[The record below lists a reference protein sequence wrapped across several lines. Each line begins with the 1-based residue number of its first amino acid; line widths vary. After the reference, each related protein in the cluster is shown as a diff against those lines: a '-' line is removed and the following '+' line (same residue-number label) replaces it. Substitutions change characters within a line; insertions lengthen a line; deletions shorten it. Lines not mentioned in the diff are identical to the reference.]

1 MHAADTLLGAR
12 VLGREPLAGGSME
25 DVARVRLADGRTV
38 VTKGGPDP
46 RAEAAMLRALAAAGV
61 PVPGVLHADGR
72 TLVLEERP
80 DRGDLSRAWVHLG
93 EVVRALHDAPAPA
106 PAPAYGWS
114 HDYAY
119 GRLPIPNAPDARW
132 PSFWAERRLLPYA
145 ERLPAPLAR
154 RIERLACDL
163 DARLPAAPRPSLLHG
178 DLWHGNV
185 LSDGARVSALI
196 DPACYLGH
204 GEVDLA
210 MLTLFATPGPAFW
223 DAYAPEP
230 GWHERQPLYQLWPA
244 IVHAVLFGAGYHAM
258 VAGLLDTV
266 GA

>member
-1 MHAADTLLGAR
+1 MSSTLLGAR
-12 VLGREPLAGGSME
+12 VLSRTPLAGGSME
-25 DVARVRLADGRTV
+25 EVARVRLADGRTV

-61 PVPGVLHADGR
+61 PTPEVLDADEH
-72 TLVLEERP
+72 TLVLAERP
-80 DRGDLSRAWVHLG
+80 NGGSLERAWGHLG
-93 EVVRALHDAPAPA
+93 RVVRALHDAPAPP
-106 PAPAYGWS
+106 PAPAYGWA

-119 GRLPIPNAPDARW
+119 GRLPIPNGAEANW
-132 PSFWAERRLLPYA
+132 PRFWAERRLLPYA

-154 RIERLACDL
+154 RVERLAADL
-163 DARLPAAPRPSLLHG
+163 DARLPERPRPSLLHG

-185 LSDGARVSALI
+185 LANGARVSALI

-210 MLTLFATPGPAFW
+210 MLTLFATPSPAFW

-230 GWHERQPLYQLWPA
+230 GWPERRPLYQLWPA
-244 IVHAVLFGAGYHAM
+244 IVHVALFGAAYHAM
-258 VAGLLDTV
+258 VAGLLETA